1 MIPLE
6 VAFQPDWFE
15 VLQAPFMRNAIIGGT
30 VVAVAAGVI
39 GYFVIVRGSA
49 FAAHALAHIGFPGA
63 TGAALLGLPVTVG
76 LLAFTIAG
84 AFAIGALGKRSADR
98 EVATGTVLAFATA
111 LGVLFASLA
120 TSGTTSVTNVLFG
133 NLLAIAPDQL
143 VLFAIFTGVLLFALG
158 AIYRPLLFASVDPDV
173 AEAKGVPVK
182 VLGIAFMLLLALVI
196 TMAVQV
202 VGVLLL
208 FALVIT
214 PAATGLIITARPAAV
229 IAISISIAVLSV
241 WVGLAVSALVNLPP
255 SFFIVT
261 VSTALWAGAR
271 IVAHNR
277 SSPPPHRHVATE
289 HQFDTATSN

>member
-143 VLFAIFTGVLLFALG
+143 VLFAIFTGVLLFALA

-173 AEAKGVPVK
+173 AEAIE
-182 VLGIAFMLLLALVI
+182 VLEN
-196 TMAVQV
+196 
-202 VGVLLL
+202 
-208 FALVIT
+208 
-214 PAATGLIITARPAAV
+214 R
-229 IAISISIAVLSV
+229 LSR
-241 WVGLAVSALVNLPP
+241 N
-255 SFFIVT
+255 
-261 VSTALWAGAR
+261 
-271 IVAHNR
+271 
-277 SSPPPHRHVATE
+277 
-289 HQFDTATSN
+289 